1 MKYKTVTWLATCAAF
16 MHVQHASAQSSVTIY
31 GLLSAGVAYSPN
43 ASGQRMLEADS
54 GQNQNPRWGLRGVED
69 LGGGTKAIFTF
80 ENGFNIYTGTAAQN
94 GRLFGRQG
102 FMGLT
107 NTTWGTLTTGRQYDS
122 VVDYLGPNTG
132 AAWYASIGDSDNTWN
147 DLRIQNSVKYST
159 PEVRGFKAEALYGF
173 SNTGSFNDNSAFSFG
188 AGYKNGPF
196 SWNVAYAEYKNPNS
210 ADNTNGAIS
219 NDYAGTYLLF
229 THSDTAARA
238 AATEQRIMGTG
249 VLDSIGQLQLGAMIT
264 NVRYTYLDASHLT
277 LNNFQVSANYNIRQD
292 FVVGAGYVFTRG
304 KYDDPNTTPMWHELN
319 VVADYYLSKSTDI
332 SIMSYAQLA
341 AGDAQHATVLGFGT
355 ASGKRQLVITTG
367 IKHKF

>member
-1 MKYKTVTWLATCAAF
+1 MKYKTITSLAACAFFA
-16 MHVQHASAQSSVTIY
+16 HAQHASAQSSVTIY
-31 GLLSAGVAYSPN
+31 GLLSAGFAYSPN

-107 NTTWGTLTTGRQYDS
+107 NTTWGTLTMGRQYDS

-147 DLRIQNSVKYST
+147 DLRIQNSVKYSM

-188 AGYKNGPF
+188 AGYKHGSF
-196 SWNVAYAEYKNPNS
+196 SWNAAYAEYKNPNS

-229 THSDTAARA
+229 THSDTAAQA
-238 AATEQRIMGTG
+238 AATVQRIMGTG
-249 VLDSIGQLQLGAMIT
+249 VLDSIGQLHLGAM
-264 NVRYTYLDASHLT
+264 RPL
-277 LNNFQVSANYNIRQD
+277 
-292 FVVGAGYVFTRG
+292 
-304 KYDDPNTTPMWHELN
+304 
-319 VVADYYLSKSTDI
+319 
-332 SIMSYAQLA
+332 
-341 AGDAQHATVLGFGT
+341 
-355 ASGKRQLVITTG
+355 
-367 IKHKF
+367 